1 MRKRSGKFYS
11 RNEKETL
18 SKLGL
23 TPAPMSG
30 AGWVI
35 KEDGENETV
44 MVQLKSTDKSSYRID
59 LLDIKKLEYHA
70 AVSNKLPIFL
80 IQFLKSDKIYALVDI
95 RDIEGIIKE
104 KEIYKEKET
113 LSCDVIQETQKE
125 VKKEIVKTSK
135 NSREQFFKERSEKF
149 GKRKR
154 N

>member
-1 MRKRSGKFYS
+1 MRKRTGKFYS

-44 MVQLKSTDKSSYRID
+44 MVQLKSTDKASYRID

-70 AVSNKLPIFL
+70 AVSNKIPIFL
-80 IQFLKSDKIYALVDI
+80 IQFLKTNKIYALVDI
-95 RDIEGIIKE
+95 YSIEGILKE
-104 KEIYKEKET
+104 KEIYKEKEKPG
-113 LSCDVIQETQKE
+113 CEVIQETQKE